1 MMREAIDTVRRDGEF
16 VILEDEVSG
25 TYAVARW
32 SADRAA
38 WICEDGAPS
47 RIAPTHWHPL
57 AQEHHRAQ
65 PLENIAAAA
74 QLSSWLSRRAFPRF
88 AWGRTAARH
97 IQRVSDTVGTALAR
111 MVTTTALPPGGPT
124 DIRRARR
131 RGKIAPIAACLVAA
145 AVAGWW
151 LYGNEVA
158 GDDVL
163 AQVNQV
169 LQREHERAEALTR
182 ELTMAQREVEMRTAQ
197 SRQASDEASQARQ
210 AAERSAV
217 ELRQAVQQERDKAET
232 LTRDLAAARREI
244 DSRTAAARTAAS
256 EAAQAT
262 EAAES
267 TAATAR
273 QALQEER
280 ARSDALARDLDAA
293 RREIEAQVAASGKS
307 GDEAARLQKAAE
319 RAAAEFRQ
327 ALQQEH
333 DKAEQLAR
341 ELASARREL
350 ETQAAALTKAADKT
364 AHNQQLS
371 EVRQALQQAQ
381 ASAAAYQ
388 ESLAQERARNQGLV
402 EQLAARPDAAPG
414 RGGSITASLSDA
426 PRPPQPPATDEPAT
440 APLPTSDQPAMA
452 AAAADDTPTTA
463 ARPTSSQA
471 PGDPE
476 APRLMARA
484 SLLRSQGDVGAAR
497 SVLDRAAETGSA
509 PALFALAETYDPFVL
524 SAWRTLG
531 TQGDAAKARE
541 LYARALAGGV
551 QEAKDRLNALR

>member
-1 MMREAIDTVRRDGEF
+1 MMREAIDTVPMDGEF
-16 VILEDEVSG
+16 VILEDDVNG
-25 TYAVARW
+25 TYDVARW
-32 SADRAA
+32 SADTAA

-57 AQEHHRAQ
+57 VQQRLRAHSRG
-65 PLENIAAAA
+65 NIGSFRPAAAA
-74 QLSSWLSRRAFPRF
+74 QQRQAVGGASPPP
-88 AWGRTAARH
+88 GTKAATGAVAAILRD
-97 IQRVSDTVGTALAR
+97 IMPVSAMVGMTPAT
-111 MVTTTALPPGGPT
+111 MVTTAALPGGPT
-124 DIRRARR
+124 DFRRARR
-131 RGKIAPIAACLVAA
+131 RGKIATIAAALVAA

-151 LYGNEVA
+151 LYRSEVA
-158 GDDVL
+158 GDDV
-163 AQVNQV
+163 
-169 LQREHERAEALTR
+169 
-182 ELTMAQREVEMRTAQ
+182 AQRELEMPAVL

-217 ELRQAVQQERDKAET
+217 ELRQAGQQERDKAEA

-244 DSRTAAARTAAS
+244 ETRMEAARTAGSA
-256 EAAQAT
+256 AAQAR
-262 EAAES
+262 EAAERS
-267 TAATAR
+267 AATAL

-280 ARSDALARDLDAA
+280 ARADALARDLDAA
-293 RREIEAQVAASGKS
+293 RREIEAQAAASGKS
-307 GDEAARLQKAAE
+307 GDEAARLQQAAE
-319 RAAAEFRQ
+319 RAAAELRQ

-341 ELASARREL
+341 ELATARREL

-371 EVRQALQQAQ
+371 ELRQALQRTE

-388 ESLAQERARNQGLV
+388 ESLAQDRSRNQGLV
-402 EQLAARPDAAPG
+402 QQLAARRDATPD
-414 RGGSITASLSDA
+414 RRRNVTASLSDT
-426 PRPPQPPATDEPAT
+426 PGPTQPPAADQPAT
-440 APLPTSDQPAMA
+440 GRLPTSEQPAMA
-452 AAAADDTPTTA
+452 AAPADNTPATA
-463 ARPTSSQA
+463 AQLAA
-471 PGDPE
+471 PQSPADPD

-484 SLLRSQGDVGAAR
+484 SLLLSQGDIGAAR

>member
-1 MMREAIDTVRRDGEF
+1 MMREPIDTVRRDGEF

-25 TYAVARW
+25 SYDVARW

-57 AQEHHRAQ
+57 VQEHHRAQ
-65 PLENIAAAA
+65 PLEDIAAAA
-74 QLSSWLSRRAFPRF
+74 QLSSWLSRHAFPRF
-88 AWGRTAARH
+88 AGSRTAAQY

-124 DIRRARR
+124 DIRRTRR

-151 LYGNEVA
+151 LYGSQVA
-158 GDDVL
+158 GDDV

-169 LQREHERAEALTR
+169 VQREYERAEALTR
-182 ELTMAQREVEMRTAQ
+182 ELTMAQREVEMRAAQ
-197 SRQASDEASQARQ
+197 SRKASDEASEARQ

-217 ELRQAVQQERDKAET
+217 ELRQAVQQERDKAEA

-244 DSRTAAARTAAS
+244 ETQTEAVRTAGS
-256 EAAQAT
+256 EAAQARA
-262 EAAES
+262 AAER

-280 ARSDALARDLDAA
+280 ARADTLARDLDAA
-293 RREIEAQVAASGKS
+293 RREIAAQVAASGKS
-307 GDEAARLQKAAE
+307 GDEAARLQQAAE
-319 RAAAEFRQ
+319 RAAAERRQ

-341 ELASARREL
+341 ELATARREL
-350 ETQAAALTKAADKT
+350 ETQAAALTKAADET

-371 EVRQALQQAQ
+371 ELRQALQQAQ
-381 ASAAAYQ
+381 ASAAASQ
-388 ESLAQERARNQGLV
+388 ESLARERARNQGLV
-402 EQLAARPDAAPG
+402 QQLAARPDVTPSRTA
-414 RGGSITASLSDA
+414 TASLSDT
-426 PRPPQPPATDEPAT
+426 PGPTQPPAADQPAT
-440 APLPTSDQPAMA
+440 GPLPTSEQPAMA
-452 AAAADDTPTTA
+452 AAPADDTPATA
-463 ARPTSSQA
+463 AQLAA
-471 PGDPE
+471 PQSPADPE

-484 SLLRSQGDVGAAR
+484 SLLLSQGDVGAAR
-497 SVLDRAAETGSA
+497 SVLDRAAETGSG